1 MPPLAV
7 AISLMYWGCNPAGSF
22 QPRETVRGRPP
33 SISGSKS
40 STSTPTGMRSLPE
53 DASAGEAVSDR
64 LSTIANPSLDATAD
78 RRMPAICSR
87 PSLHLGTARSYG
99 NFAYMSTKDNFDRG
113 QRGRAVFV
121 LRRQSAQDRRGS
133 GNPLPLRGEGWRVI

>member
-33 SISGSKS
+33 YISGSKS

-78 RRMPAICSR
+78 RRMPPIRSR
-87 PSLHLGTARSYG
+87 PSLHLGTVRSYG
-99 NFAYMSTKDNFDRG
+99 NFAYMSTRDPGALSSCCAARALRTAEVRATLSHCWERG
-113 QRGRAVFV
+113 G
-121 LRRQSAQDRRGS
+121 G
-133 GNPLPLRGEGWRVI
+133 